1 MYKLL
6 ISIAVLCVSAFSPA
20 VYANND
26 WNIKQI
32 LVLHS
37 YEPSYQWT
45 TDFQKG
51 IESAFKLSQ
60 AEIKLSVEYLD
71 TKRIHSSEYYDSL
84 ANYFEAKYSGYEFD
98 GVIVTDDNAA
108 NFLKSLGSLI
118 DRSTPVVAAGINDI
132 STDMYA
138 VTDRATVLYENDH
151 IDINIALIS
160 QLRPNLKNLYFVN
173 DYSVTSEL
181 IRKEVYEVM
190 ADFPDINLVEINNQ
204 TLEQASQYLQTI
216 SADDAV
222 LLTHYNTELNQ
233 GVYHSYKQIA
243 ETLSTSSAAPVF
255 ALWQFNILGDVLG
268 GYVNH
273 SQSMGEEAVDALDKY
288 VPLGFSSPLVPG
300 DNIRFVF
307 NYLAMQK
314 FGIGESA
321 LPEEAVIINEPSSF
335 IRKNFQLLVGLVMVI
350 TGLSF
355 IIVMQFITLRQKK
368 ELAKKNK
375 RILALQKQTLNVQKD
390 MIHVLGEA
398 IETRSGET
406 GNHVKRVA
414 KLSALLAKHSG
425 LSHREVEMIEIIS
438 PMHDVG
444 KISVPESILD
454 KPGKLTP
461 QEWEVMKLH
470 TTAGYNLLKSGAG
483 DITNLAAI
491 IANEHHER
499 WDGAGYPTGKVGE
512 EIHLFARI
520 TAVAD
525 VFDALL
531 SARCY
536 KEPWSIEMV
545 VDLFERECGYQF
557 DPQLTKILLNHLPEF
572 IAIRDTYPDTADAR
586 HLADL
591 QPSSNSK
598 HAFGLK
604 QTSDSTKAIDSKQS
618 VNSQPVVSSQETTD
632 LQQTAAP
639 TSTPDPE
646 REASVV

>member
-6 ISIAVLCVSAFSPA
+6 ISIAVLCISAYSSLSFA
-20 VYANND
+20 ND
-26 WNIKQI
+26 WDIKRI

-45 TDFQKG
+45 ADFQKG
-51 IESAFKLSQ
+51 IDSAFSQSRTEVKLS
-60 AEIKLSVEYLD
+60 IEYLD
-71 TKRIHSSEYYDSL
+71 SKRINSSDYYGSL
-84 ANYFEAKYSGYEFD
+84 SNYLQIKYAGYEFD
-98 GVIVTDDNAA
+98 GVIATDDNAA
-108 NFLKSLGSLI
+108 NFLESLGALI
-118 DRSTPVVAAGINDI
+118 DRSTPVVAVGINDT

-138 VTDRATVLYENDH
+138 VSDRATVLYENDQ
-151 IDINIALIS
+151 IDVNIKLIS
-160 QLRPNLKNLYFVN
+160 KLRPNLKNLYFIN

-181 IRKEVYEVM
+181 IHQEMNKMIAE
-190 ADFPDINLVEINNQ
+190 FPNINLIEIRDLS
-204 TLEQASQYLQTI
+204 LEHTSQFLEGI

-222 LLTHYNTELNQ
+222 LLSHYNTELKQ
-233 GVYHSYKQIA
+233 GVYHTYQEIA
-243 ETLSTSSAAPVF
+243 DTLSKASAAPVF
-255 ALWQFNILGDVLG
+255 ALWQFYISGDVLG

-288 VPLGFSSPLVPG
+288 LPLGFAEPLTPG
-300 DNIRFVF
+300 DNKRFVF
-307 NYLAMQK
+307 NYPAMK
-314 FGIGESA
+314 RYGISANA
-321 LPEEAVIINEPSSF
+321 LPDEAVFINEPSSF
-335 IRKNFQLLVGLVMVI
+335 IRKNFQLLMGLSMVI
-350 TGLSF
+350 AGLSL
-355 IIVMQFITLRQKK
+355 IILMQFVTLRQKK
-368 ELAKKNK
+368 ELANKNK
-375 RILALQKQTLNVQKD
+375 RILKLQKQTLNIQKD

-414 KLSALLAKHSG
+414 KLSALLAKYRG

-454 KPGKLTP
+454 KPGKLTD

-499 WDGAGYPTGKVGE
+499 WDGTGYPNGKVGD

-536 KEPWSIEMV
+536 KEPWPLDMV

-557 DPQLTKILLNHLPEF
+557 DPQLTKLLLKHLPEF
-572 IAIRDTYPDTADAR
+572 VAIRDSYPDT
-586 HLADL
+586 
-591 QPSSNSK
+591 
-598 HAFGLK
+598 G
-604 QTSDSTKAIDSKQS
+604 TVEYAISRSLEAKVFEES
-618 VNSQPVVSSQETTD
+618 VVS
-632 LQQTAAP
+632 
-639 TSTPDPE
+639 
-646 REASVV
+646 

>member
-6 ISIAVLCVSAFSPA
+6 ISIAVLCVSAYSSLSFA
-20 VYANND
+20 ND
-26 WNIKQI
+26 WDIKRI

-45 TDFQKG
+45 ADFQKG
-51 IESAFKLSQ
+51 IDSAFSQSRTEVKLS
-60 AEIKLSVEYLD
+60 IEYLD
-71 TKRIHSSEYYDSL
+71 SKRINSSDYYGSL
-84 ANYFEAKYSGYEFD
+84 SNYLQIKYAGYEFD
-98 GVIVTDDNAA
+98 GVIATDDNAA
-108 NFLKSLGSLI
+108 NFLESLGALI
-118 DRSTPVVAAGINDI
+118 DRSTPVVAVGINDT

-138 VTDRATVLYENDH
+138 VSDRATVLYENDQ
-151 IDINIALIS
+151 IDVNIKLIS
-160 QLRPNLKNLYFVN
+160 KLRPNLKNLYFVN

-181 IRKEVYEVM
+181 IHKKMNKMM
-190 ADFPDINLVEINNQ
+190 AEFPNINLIEIRDLS
-204 TLEQASQYLQTI
+204 LEDTSQFLEGI

-222 LLTHYNTELNQ
+222 LLSHYNTELKQ
-233 GVYHSYKQIA
+233 GVYHTYQEIA
-243 ETLSTSSAAPVF
+243 DTLSKASAAPVF
-255 ALWQFNILGDVLG
+255 ALWQFYISGDVLG

-288 VPLGFSSPLVPG
+288 LPLGFAEPLTPG
-300 DNIRFVF
+300 DNKRFVF
-307 NYLAMQK
+307 NYPAMK
-314 FGIGESA
+314 RYGISANA
-321 LPEEAVIINEPSSF
+321 LPDEAVFINEPSSF
-335 IRKNFQLLVGLVMVI
+335 IRKNFQLLMGLSMVI
-350 TGLSF
+350 AGLSL
-355 IIVMQFITLRQKK
+355 IILMQFVTLRQKK
-368 ELAKKNK
+368 ELANKNK
-375 RILALQKQTLNVQKD
+375 RILKLQKQTLNIQKD

-414 KLSALLAKHSG
+414 KLSALLAKYRG
-425 LSHREVEMIEIIS
+425 LSHREIEMIEIIS

-454 KPGKLTP
+454 KPGKLTD

-499 WDGAGYPTGKVGE
+499 WDGTGYPNGKVGD

-536 KEPWSIEMV
+536 KEPWPLDMV

-557 DPQLTKILLNHLPEF
+557 DPQLTKLLLKHLPEF
-572 IAIRDTYPDTADAR
+572 VAIRDSYPDT
-586 HLADL
+586 
-591 QPSSNSK
+591 
-598 HAFGLK
+598 G
-604 QTSDSTKAIDSKQS
+604 TVEYAISRS
-618 VNSQPVVSSQETTD
+618 
-632 LQQTAAP
+632 L
-639 TSTPDPE
+639 
-646 REASVV
+646 EAKVFEESVVR

>member
-6 ISIAVLCVSAFSPA
+6 ISIAVLCVSAYSSLSFA
-20 VYANND
+20 ND
-26 WNIKQI
+26 WDIKRI

-45 TDFQKG
+45 ADFQKG
-51 IESAFKLSQ
+51 IDSAFSQSRTEVKLS
-60 AEIKLSVEYLD
+60 IEYLD
-71 TKRIHSSEYYDSL
+71 SKRINSSDYYGSL
-84 ANYFEAKYSGYEFD
+84 SNYLQIKYAGYEFD
-98 GVIVTDDNAA
+98 GVIATDDNAA
-108 NFLKSLGSLI
+108 NFLESLGALI
-118 DRSTPVVAAGINDI
+118 DRSTPVVAVGINDT

-138 VTDRATVLYENDH
+138 VSDRATVLYENDQ
-151 IDINIALIS
+151 IDVNIKLIS
-160 QLRPNLKNLYFVN
+160 KLRPNLKNLYFVN

-181 IRKEVYEVM
+181 IQKQMNKMM
-190 ADFPDINLVEINNQ
+190 AEFPNINLIEIRDLS
-204 TLEQASQYLQTI
+204 LEDTSQFLEGI

-222 LLTHYNTELNQ
+222 LLSHYNTELKQ
-233 GVYHSYKQIA
+233 GVYHTYQEIA
-243 ETLSTSSAAPVF
+243 DTLSKASAAPVF
-255 ALWQFNILGDVLG
+255 ALWQFYISGDVLG

-288 VPLGFSSPLVPG
+288 LPLGYAEPLTPG
-300 DNIRFVF
+300 DNKRFVF
-307 NYLAMQK
+307 NYPAMK
-314 FGIGESA
+314 RYGISANA
-321 LPEEAVIINEPSSF
+321 LPDEAVFINEPSSF
-335 IRKNFQLLVGLVMVI
+335 IRKNFQLLLGLSMVI
-350 TGLSF
+350 AGLSL
-355 IIVMQFITLRQKK
+355 IILMQFVTLRQKK
-368 ELAKKNK
+368 ELANKNK
-375 RILALQKQTLNVQKD
+375 RILKLQKQTLNIQKD

-414 KLSALLAKHSG
+414 KLSALLAKYRG
-425 LSHREVEMIEIIS
+425 LSHREIEMIEIIS

-454 KPGKLTP
+454 KPGKLTD

-499 WDGAGYPTGKVGE
+499 WDGTGYPNGKVGD

-536 KEPWSIEMV
+536 KEPWPLDMV

-557 DPQLTKILLNHLPEF
+557 DPQLTKLLLKHLPEF
-572 IAIRDTYPDTADAR
+572 VAIRDSYPDT
-586 HLADL
+586 
-591 QPSSNSK
+591 
-598 HAFGLK
+598 G
-604 QTSDSTKAIDSKQS
+604 TVEYAISRS
-618 VNSQPVVSSQETTD
+618 
-632 LQQTAAP
+632 L
-639 TSTPDPE
+639 
-646 REASVV
+646 EAKVFEESVVR

>member
-6 ISIAVLCVSAFSPA
+6 ISIAVLCISAYSSLSFA
-20 VYANND
+20 ND
-26 WNIKQI
+26 WDIKRI

-45 TDFQKG
+45 ADFQKG
-51 IESAFKLSQ
+51 IDSAFSQSRTEVKLS
-60 AEIKLSVEYLD
+60 IEYLD
-71 TKRIHSSEYYDSL
+71 SKRINSSDYYGSL
-84 ANYFEAKYSGYEFD
+84 SNYLQIKYAGYEFD
-98 GVIVTDDNAA
+98 GVIATDDNAA
-108 NFLKSLGSLI
+108 NFLESLGALI
-118 DRSTPVVAAGINDI
+118 DRSTPVVAVGINDT

-138 VTDRATVLYENDH
+138 VSDRATVLYENDQ
-151 IDINIALIS
+151 IDVNIKLIS
-160 QLRPNLKNLYFVN
+160 KLRPNLKNLYFVN

-181 IRKEVYEVM
+181 IHNEMNRMM
-190 ADFPDINLVEINNQ
+190 AEFPNINLIEIRDLS
-204 TLEQASQYLQTI
+204 LEHTSQFLEGI

-222 LLTHYNTELNQ
+222 LLSHYNTELKQ
-233 GVYHSYKQIA
+233 GVYHTYQEIA
-243 ETLSTSSAAPVF
+243 DTLSKASAAPVF
-255 ALWQFNILGDVLG
+255 ALWQFYISGDVLG

-288 VPLGFSSPLVPG
+288 LPLGFAEPLTPG
-300 DNIRFVF
+300 DNKRFVF
-307 NYLAMQK
+307 NYPAMK
-314 FGIGESA
+314 RYGISANA
-321 LPEEAVIINEPSSF
+321 LPDEAVFINEPSSF
-335 IRKNFQLLVGLVMVI
+335 IRKNFQLLMGLSMVI
-350 TGLSF
+350 AGLSL
-355 IIVMQFITLRQKK
+355 IILMQFVTLRQKK
-368 ELAKKNK
+368 ELANKNK
-375 RILALQKQTLNVQKD
+375 RILKLQKQTLNIQKD

-414 KLSALLAKHSG
+414 KLSSLLAKYRG

-454 KPGKLTP
+454 KPGKLTD

-499 WDGAGYPTGKVGE
+499 WDGTGYPNGKVGD

-536 KEPWSIEMV
+536 KEQWPLDMV
-545 VDLFERECGYQF
+545 VDFFERECGYQF
-557 DPQLTKILLNHLPEF
+557 DPQLTKLLLKHLPEF
-572 IAIRDTYPDTADAR
+572 VAIRDSYPDT
-586 HLADL
+586 
-591 QPSSNSK
+591 
-598 HAFGLK
+598 G
-604 QTSDSTKAIDSKQS
+604 TVEYAISRSLEAKVFEES
-618 VNSQPVVSSQETTD
+618 VVS
-632 LQQTAAP
+632 
-639 TSTPDPE
+639 
-646 REASVV
+646 

>member
-6 ISIAVLCVSAFSPA
+6 ISIAVLCISAYSSLSFA
-20 VYANND
+20 ND
-26 WNIKQI
+26 WDIKRI

-45 TDFQKG
+45 ADFQKG
-51 IESAFKLSQ
+51 IDSAFSQSRTEVKLS
-60 AEIKLSVEYLD
+60 IEYLD
-71 TKRIHSSEYYDSL
+71 SKRIHSSDYYGSL
-84 ANYFEAKYSGYEFD
+84 SNYLQIKYAGYEFD
-98 GVIVTDDNAA
+98 GVIATDDNAA
-108 NFLKSLGSLI
+108 NFLESLGALI
-118 DRSTPVVAAGINDI
+118 DRSTPVVAVGINDT

-138 VTDRATVLYENDH
+138 VSDRATVLYENDQ
-151 IDINIALIS
+151 IDVNIKLIS
-160 QLRPNLKNLYFVN
+160 KLRPNLKNLYFVN

-181 IRKEVYEVM
+181 IHNEMNRMM
-190 ADFPDINLVEINNQ
+190 AEFPNINLIEIRDLS
-204 TLEQASQYLQTI
+204 LEHTSQFLEGI

-222 LLTHYNTELNQ
+222 LLSHYNTELKQ
-233 GVYHSYKQIA
+233 GVYHTYQEIA
-243 ETLSTSSAAPVF
+243 DTLSKASAAPVF
-255 ALWQFNILGDVLG
+255 ALWQFYISGDVLG

-288 VPLGFSSPLVPG
+288 LPLGFAEPLTPG
-300 DNIRFVF
+300 DNKRFVF
-307 NYLAMQK
+307 NYPAMK
-314 FGIGESA
+314 RYGISANA
-321 LPEEAVIINEPSSF
+321 LPDEAVFINEPSSF
-335 IRKNFQLLVGLVMVI
+335 IRKNFQLLMGLSMVI
-350 TGLSF
+350 AGLSL
-355 IIVMQFITLRQKK
+355 IILMQFVTLRQKK
-368 ELAKKNK
+368 ELANKNK
-375 RILALQKQTLNVQKD
+375 RILKLQKQTLNIQKD

-414 KLSALLAKHSG
+414 KLSSLLAKYRG

-454 KPGKLTP
+454 KPGKLTD

-499 WDGAGYPTGKVGE
+499 WDGTGYPNGKVGD

-536 KEPWSIEMV
+536 KEQWPLDMV
-545 VDLFERECGYQF
+545 VDFFERECGYQF
-557 DPQLTKILLNHLPEF
+557 DPQLTKLLLKHLPEF
-572 IAIRDTYPDTADAR
+572 VAIRDSYPDT
-586 HLADL
+586 
-591 QPSSNSK
+591 
-598 HAFGLK
+598 G
-604 QTSDSTKAIDSKQS
+604 TVEYAISRSLEAKVFEES
-618 VNSQPVVSSQETTD
+618 VVS
-632 LQQTAAP
+632 
-639 TSTPDPE
+639 
-646 REASVV
+646 

>member
-6 ISIAVLCVSAFSPA
+6 ISIAVLCISAYSSLSFA
-20 VYANND
+20 ND
-26 WNIKQI
+26 WDIKRI

-45 TDFQKG
+45 ADFQKG
-51 IESAFKLSQ
+51 IDSAFSQSRTEVKLS
-60 AEIKLSVEYLD
+60 IEYLD
-71 TKRIHSSEYYDSL
+71 SKRIHSSDYYGSL
-84 ANYFEAKYSGYEFD
+84 SNYLQIKYAGYEFD
-98 GVIVTDDNAA
+98 GVIATDDNAA
-108 NFLKSLGSLI
+108 NFLESLGALI
-118 DRSTPVVAAGINDI
+118 DRSTPVVAVGINDT

-138 VTDRATVLYENDH
+138 VSDRATVLYENDQ
-151 IDINIALIS
+151 IDVNIKLIS
-160 QLRPNLKNLYFVN
+160 KLRPNLKNLYFVN

-181 IRKEVYEVM
+181 IHNEMNRMM
-190 ADFPDINLVEINNQ
+190 AEFPNINLIEIRDLS
-204 TLEQASQYLQTI
+204 LEHTSQFLEGI

-222 LLTHYNTELNQ
+222 LLSHYNTELKQ
-233 GVYHSYKQIA
+233 GVYHTYQEIA
-243 ETLSTSSAAPVF
+243 DTLSKASAAPVF
-255 ALWQFNILGDVLG
+255 ALWQFYIAGDVLG

-288 VPLGFSSPLVPG
+288 LPLGFAEPLTPG
-300 DNIRFVF
+300 DNKRFVF
-307 NYLAMQK
+307 NYPAMK
-314 FGIGESA
+314 RYGISANA
-321 LPEEAVIINEPSSF
+321 LPDEAVFINEPSSF
-335 IRKNFQLLVGLVMVI
+335 IRKNFQLLMGLSMVI
-350 TGLSF
+350 AGLSL
-355 IIVMQFITLRQKK
+355 IILMQFVTLRQKK
-368 ELAKKNK
+368 ELANKNK
-375 RILALQKQTLNVQKD
+375 RILKLQKQTLNIQKD

-414 KLSALLAKHSG
+414 KLSALLAKYRG

-454 KPGKLTP
+454 KPGKLTD
-461 QEWEVMKLH
+461 QEWDVMKLH

-499 WDGAGYPTGKVGE
+499 WDGAGYPNGKVGE
-512 EIHLFARI
+512 QIHLFARI

-536 KEPWSIEMV
+536 KDPWPLEMV

-557 DPQLTKILLNHLPEF
+557 DPQLTKLLLKHLPEF
-572 IAIRDTYPDTADAR
+572 VAIRDSYPDTGAVEYASV
-586 HLADL
+586 
-591 QPSSNSK
+591 PSIEVKVLEES
-598 HAFGLK
+598 
-604 QTSDSTKAIDSKQS
+604 
-618 VNSQPVVSSQETTD
+618 VVS
-632 LQQTAAP
+632 
-639 TSTPDPE
+639 
-646 REASVV
+646 

>member
-6 ISIAVLCVSAFSPA
+6 ISIAVLCISAYSSLSFA
-20 VYANND
+20 ND
-26 WNIKQI
+26 WDIKRI

-45 TDFQKG
+45 ADFQKG
-51 IESAFKLSQ
+51 IDSAFSQSQTEVKLS
-60 AEIKLSVEYLD
+60 IEYLD
-71 TKRIHSSEYYDSL
+71 SKRIHSPDYYGSL
-84 ANYFEAKYSGYEFD
+84 SNYLKVKYAGYEFD
-98 GVIVTDDNAA
+98 GVIATDDNAA
-108 NFLKSLGSLI
+108 NFLESLSTLI
-118 DRSTPVVAAGINDI
+118 DRSTPVVAVGINDT

-138 VTDRATVLYENDH
+138 VSDRATVLYENDQ
-151 IDINIALIS
+151 IDVNIKLIS
-160 QLRPNLKNLYFVN
+160 KLRPNLKNLYFVN

-181 IRKEVYEVM
+181 IHNEMNRMM
-190 ADFPDINLVEINNQ
+190 AEFPNINLIEIRDLS
-204 TLEQASQYLQTI
+204 LEHTSQFLEGI

-222 LLTHYNTELNQ
+222 LLSHYNTELKQ
-233 GVYHSYKQIA
+233 GVYHTYQEIA
-243 ETLSTSSAAPVF
+243 DTLSKASAAPVF
-255 ALWQFNILGDVLG
+255 ALWQFYIAGDVLG

-288 VPLGFSSPLVPG
+288 LPLGFAEPLTPG
-300 DNIRFVF
+300 DNKRFVF
-307 NYLAMQK
+307 NYPAMK
-314 FGIGESA
+314 RYGISANA
-321 LPEEAVIINEPSSF
+321 LPDEAVFINEPSSF
-335 IRKNFQLLVGLVMVI
+335 IRKNFQLLMGLSMVI
-350 TGLSF
+350 AGLSL
-355 IIVMQFITLRQKK
+355 IILMQFVTLRQKK
-368 ELAKKNK
+368 ELANKNK
-375 RILALQKQTLNVQKD
+375 RILKLQKQTLNIQKD

-414 KLSALLAKHSG
+414 KLSALLAKYRG
-425 LSHREVEMIEIIS
+425 LSHREIEMIEIIS

-454 KPGKLTP
+454 KPGKLTD
-461 QEWEVMKLH
+461 QEWEVMKFH

-499 WDGAGYPTGKVGE
+499 WDGTGYPNGKVGD

-536 KEPWSIEMV
+536 KKPWPLDMV

-557 DPQLTKILLNHLPEF
+557 DPQLTKLLLKHLPEF
-572 IAIRDTYPDTADAR
+572 VAIRDSYPDT
-586 HLADL
+586 
-591 QPSSNSK
+591 
-598 HAFGLK
+598 G
-604 QTSDSTKAIDSKQS
+604 TVEYAISRSLEAKVFEES
-618 VNSQPVVSSQETTD
+618 VVS
-632 LQQTAAP
+632 
-639 TSTPDPE
+639 
-646 REASVV
+646 

>member
-6 ISIAVLCVSAFSPA
+6 ISIAVLCVSAFSTVSFA
-20 VYANND
+20 TD
-26 WNIKQI
+26 WDIKRI

-45 TDFQKG
+45 ADFQKG
-51 IESAFKLSQ
+51 IDSAFSQSQTEVKLS
-60 AEIKLSVEYLD
+60 IEYLD
-71 TKRIHSSEYYDSL
+71 TKRVHSSEYYDYL
-84 ANYFEAKYSGYEFD
+84 ADYLQAKYAGYKFD
-98 GVIVTDDNAA
+98 GVIATDDNAA
-108 NFLKSLGSLI
+108 NFLESLSALI
-118 DRSTPVVAAGINDI
+118 DRATPIVAAGINDI

-138 VTDRATVLYENDH
+138 VSDRATVLYENDQ
-151 IDINIALIS
+151 IDVNIKLIS
-160 QLRPNLKNLYFVN
+160 KLRPNLKNLYFIN

-181 IRKEVYEVM
+181 IRKDISRIM
-190 ADFPDINLVEINNQ
+190 ADFPSINLAEIRDLSLKQ
-204 TLEQASQYLQTI
+204 TSEFLKGV

-222 LLTHYNTELNQ
+222 LLSHYNTELDQ
-233 GVYHSYKQIA
+233 GVYHTYQEVA
-243 ETLSTSSAAPVF
+243 ETLSASSAAPVF
-255 ALWQFNILGDVLG
+255 ALWQFNIVGDVLG

-273 SQSMGEEAVDALDKY
+273 SGSMGEEAVSALDKY
-288 VPLGFSSPLVPG
+288 VPLNFSTPLVPG
-300 DNIRFVF
+300 DNKRFVF
-307 NYLAMQK
+307 NYLAMK
-314 FGIGESA
+314 RHGISTNA
-321 LPEEAVIINEPSSF
+321 LPDEAVFINEPSSF
-335 IRKNFQLLVGLVMVI
+335 IRKNFQLLLGLLLVI
-350 TGLSF
+350 AGLSL
-355 IIVMQFITLRQKK
+355 IILMQFVTLRQKK

-375 RILALQKQTLNVQKD
+375 RILKLQKQTLNIQKD

-414 KLSALLAKHSG
+414 KLSALLAKQRG

-454 KPGKLTP
+454 KPGKLTD

-470 TTAGYNLLKSGAG
+470 TTAGYNLLKSGSG

-499 WDGAGYPTGKVGE
+499 WDGTGYPNGKVGD

-536 KEPWSIEMV
+536 KEPWPLDMV

-557 DPQLTKILLNHLPEF
+557 DPQLTKLLLKHLPEF
-572 IAIRDTYPDTADAR
+572 VAIRDSYPDT
-586 HLADL
+586 
-591 QPSSNSK
+591 
-598 HAFGLK
+598 G
-604 QTSDSTKAIDSKQS
+604 TVEYAISRSLEAKVFEES
-618 VNSQPVVSSQETTD
+618 VVS
-632 LQQTAAP
+632 
-639 TSTPDPE
+639 
-646 REASVV
+646 

>member
-6 ISIAVLCVSAFSPA
+6 ISIAVLCVSAYSSLSFA
-20 VYANND
+20 ND
-26 WNIKQI
+26 WDIKRI

-45 TDFQKG
+45 ADFQKG
-51 IESAFKLSQ
+51 IDSAFDQSQTEVKLS
-60 AEIKLSVEYLD
+60 IEYLD
-71 TKRIHSSEYYDSL
+71 SKRVHSTEYHDSL
-84 ANYFEAKYSGYEFD
+84 ANYLRAKYAGYKFD
-98 GVIVTDDNAA
+98 GVIATDDNAA
-108 NFLKSLGSLI
+108 NFLESLPNLVA
-118 DRSTPVVAAGINDI
+118 RSTPVVAAGINDF

-138 VTDRATVLYENDH
+138 VSDRATVLYENDQ
-151 IDINIALIS
+151 IDVNIKLIS
-160 QLRPNLKNLYFVN
+160 KLRPNLKNLYFIN

-181 IRKEVYEVM
+181 IHKEM
-190 ADFPDINLVEINNQ
+190 NRMIAQFPNINLVEIRDLS
-204 TLEQASQYLQTI
+204 LEHTSQFLEGI

-222 LLTHYNTELNQ
+222 LLSHYNTELKQ
-233 GVYHSYKQIA
+233 GVYHTYQEIA
-243 ETLSTSSAAPVF
+243 DILSKASAAPVF
-255 ALWQFNILGDVLG
+255 ALWQFYISGDVLG

-273 SQSMGEEAVDALDKY
+273 SKSMGEEAVDALDKY
-288 VPLGFSSPLVPG
+288 LPLGFSEPLTPG
-300 DNIRFVF
+300 DNKRFVF
-307 NYLAMQK
+307 NYPAMK
-314 FGIGESA
+314 RYGISANA
-321 LPEEAVIINEPSSF
+321 LPDEAVFINEPSSF
-335 IRKNFQLLVGLVMVI
+335 IRKNFQLLLGLSMVIVGLS
-350 TGLSF
+350 L
-355 IIVMQFITLRQKK
+355 IILMQFVTLRQKK
-368 ELAKKNK
+368 ELANKNK
-375 RILALQKQTLNVQKD
+375 RILKLQKQTLNIQKD

-414 KLSALLAKHSG
+414 KLSALLAKYRG

-454 KPGKLTP
+454 KPGKLTD
-461 QEWEVMKLH
+461 QEWEVMKRH

-499 WDGAGYPTGKVGE
+499 WDGAGYPNGKMGD

-536 KEPWSIEMV
+536 KEPWPLEMV

-557 DPQLTKILLNHLPEF
+557 DPQLTKLLLNHLPEF
-572 IAIRDTYPDTADAR
+572 VAIRDSYPDTGIAE
-586 HLADL
+586 HMFE
-591 QPSSNSK
+591 PSIE
-598 HAFGLK
+598 
-604 QTSDSTKAIDSKQS
+604 TK
-618 VNSQPVVSSQETTD
+618 VLEG
-632 LQQTAAP
+632 AA
-639 TSTPDPE
+639 
-646 REASVV
+646 AS

>member
-6 ISIAVLCVSAFSPA
+6 ISIAVLCVSAFSTA
-20 VYANND
+20 TYANNWD
-26 WNIKQI
+26 IKHI
-32 LVLHS
+32 LVIHS
-37 YEPSYQWT
+37 YGPSYQWT
-45 TDFQKG
+45 ADFQKG
-51 IESAFKLSQ
+51 IDNAFNQSQVEVKLS
-60 AEIKLSVEYLD
+60 IEYLD
-71 TKRIHSSEYYDSL
+71 TKRINSPEYYDSL
-84 ANYFEAKYSGYEFD
+84 VDYFKAKYSGYHLD

-108 NFLKSLGSLI
+108 NFLESISSLI
-118 DRSTPVVAAGINDI
+118 DRNTPVVAVGINDT

-138 VTDRATVLYENDH
+138 ITDRATVLHENDH
-151 IDINIALIS
+151 IDINIELIS

-181 IRKEVYEVM
+181 IRKEVQKVM
-190 ADFPDINLVEINNQ
+190 VGFPDINLVEIRNQ
-204 TLEQASQYLQTI
+204 TLEETRQYLKTI
-216 SADDAV
+216 SVDDAV
-222 LLTHYNTELNQ
+222 LLSHYNTELAQ
-233 GVYHSYKQIA
+233 GVYHSYQEIA
-243 ETLSTSSAAPVF
+243 ETLSVSSAAPVF

-288 VPLGFSSPLVPG
+288 VSLGFSSPLVPG

-307 NYLAMQK
+307 NYPAMKK

-321 LPEEAVIINEPSSF
+321 LPEESVVINEPSSF
-335 IRKNFQLLVGLVMVI
+335 IRKNFQLLMGLTMVI
-350 TGLSF
+350 AGLSL
-355 IIVMQFITLRQKK
+355 IILMQFITLRQKK

-414 KLSALLAKHSG
+414 KLSALLAKHRG
-425 LSHREVEMIEIIS
+425 LSHREVEMLEIIS

-454 KPGKLTP
+454 KPGKLTDE
-461 QEWEVMKLH
+461 EWGVMKLH
-470 TTAGYNLLKSGAG
+470 TTAGYNLLISGAG

-499 WDGAGYPTGKVGE
+499 WDGEGYPNGKAAD

-536 KEPWSIEMV
+536 KEPWPLEMV
-545 VDLFERECGYQF
+545 VDLFERECGRQF
-557 DPQLTKILLNHLPEF
+557 DPELAKLLLEHLPEF
-572 IAIRDTYPDTADAR
+572 VAIRDTYPD
-586 HLADL
+586 
-591 QPSSNSK
+591 SSNSES
-598 HAFGLK
+598 AAL
-604 QTSDSTKAIDSKQS
+604 AA
-618 VNSQPVVSSQETTD
+618 TT
-632 LQQTAAP
+632 QQANCA
-639 TSTPDPE
+639 
-646 REASVV
+646 

>member
-6 ISIAVLCVSAFSPA
+6 ISIAVLCVSAFSPVTHA
-20 VYANND
+20 KD
-26 WNIKQI
+26 WDIKQI

-45 TDFQKG
+45 ADFQKG
-51 IESAFKLSQ
+51 IENAFKHSK

-71 TKRIHSSEYYDSL
+71 TKRIHSPEYYDAL
-84 ANYFEAKYSGYEFD
+84 AAYFETKYSEYKFD

-108 NFLKSLGSLI
+108 NFLKSLSSVI

-138 VTDRATVLYENDH
+138 VTDKATVLYENDH
-151 IDINIALIS
+151 IDINIALIA
-160 QLRPNLKNLYFVN
+160 QLRPNLKNLYLVN

-181 IRKEVYEVM
+181 IRKEVHKVM
-190 ADFPDINLVEINNQ
+190 AGFPHINLIEIGSQ
-204 TLEQASQYLQTI
+204 TLEQASQYLKTI
-216 SADDAV
+216 SVDDAV
-222 LLTHYNTELNQ
+222 LLSHYNTELHKAI
-233 GVYHSYKQIA
+233 YHSYKEVA
-243 ETLSTSSAAPVF
+243 EILSASSAAPVF
-255 ALWQFNILGDVLG
+255 ALWQFNILGDVFG

-273 SQSMGEEAVDALDKY
+273 SQSMGEEAVNALDKY
-288 VPLGFSSPLVPG
+288 VPLGFSAPLIPG

-307 NYLAMQK
+307 NYPAMNK
-314 FGIGESA
+314 FGINKSA
-321 LPEEAVIINEPSSF
+321 LPEQSVVINEPASF
-335 IRKNFQLLVGLVMVI
+335 IRKNFQILLGLIMVI
-350 TGLSF
+350 AGLSL

-414 KLSALLAKHSG
+414 KLSALLAKHHG

-499 WDGAGYPTGKVGE
+499 WDGAGYPSGKVGE

-531 SARCY
+531 STRCY
-536 KEPWSIEMV
+536 KEPWPLEMV

-557 DPQLTKILLNHLPEF
+557 DPKLTKILLNHLAEF
-572 IAIRDTYPDTADAR
+572 VAIRDTYPDTEDSR
-586 HLADL
+586 HVINLQGPVDLHDPVDL
-591 QPSSNSK
+591 QATVAPK
-598 HAFGLK
+598 DA
-604 QTSDSTKAIDSKQS
+604 
-618 VNSQPVVSSQETTD
+618 TD
-632 LQQTAAP
+632 LQQTVSAKSEL
-639 TSTPDPE
+639 ST
-646 REASVV
+646 V

>member
-6 ISIAVLCVSAFSPA
+6 ISIAVLCVSAYSSLSFA
-20 VYANND
+20 ND
-26 WNIKQI
+26 WDIKRI

-45 TDFQKG
+45 ADFQKG
-51 IESAFKLSQ
+51 IDSAFSQSRTEVKLS
-60 AEIKLSVEYLD
+60 IEYLD
-71 TKRIHSSEYYDSL
+71 SKRINSSDYYGSL
-84 ANYFEAKYSGYEFD
+84 SNYLQIKYAGYEFD
-98 GVIVTDDNAA
+98 GVIATDDNAA
-108 NFLKSLGSLI
+108 NFLESLGALI
-118 DRSTPVVAAGINDI
+118 DRSTPVVAVGINDT

-138 VTDRATVLYENDH
+138 VSDRATVLYENDQ
-151 IDINIALIS
+151 IDVNIKLIS
-160 QLRPNLKNLYFVN
+160 KLRPNLKNLYFVN

-181 IRKEVYEVM
+181 IHNEMNKMM
-190 ADFPDINLVEINNQ
+190 AEFPNINLIEIRDLS
-204 TLEQASQYLQTI
+204 LEDTSQFLEGI

-222 LLTHYNTELNQ
+222 LLSHYNTELKQ
-233 GVYHSYKQIA
+233 GVYHTYQEIA
-243 ETLSTSSAAPVF
+243 DTLSKASAAPVF
-255 ALWQFNILGDVLG
+255 ALWQFYISGDVLG

-288 VPLGFSSPLVPG
+288 LPLGFAEPLTPG
-300 DNIRFVF
+300 DNKRFVF
-307 NYLAMQK
+307 NYPAMK
-314 FGIGESA
+314 RYGISANA
-321 LPEEAVIINEPSSF
+321 LPDEAVFINEPSSF
-335 IRKNFQLLVGLVMVI
+335 IRKNFQLLMGLSMVI
-350 TGLSF
+350 AGLSL
-355 IIVMQFITLRQKK
+355 IILMQFVTLRQKK
-368 ELAKKNK
+368 ELANKNK
-375 RILALQKQTLNVQKD
+375 RILKLQKQTLNIQKD

-414 KLSALLAKHSG
+414 KLSALLAKYRG
-425 LSHREVEMIEIIS
+425 LSHREIEMIEIIS

-454 KPGKLTP
+454 KPGKLTD

-499 WDGAGYPTGKVGE
+499 WDGTGYPNGKVGD

-536 KEPWSIEMV
+536 KEPWPLDMV

-557 DPQLTKILLNHLPEF
+557 DPQLTKLLLKHLPEF
-572 IAIRDTYPDTADAR
+572 VAIRDSYPDT
-586 HLADL
+586 
-591 QPSSNSK
+591 
-598 HAFGLK
+598 G
-604 QTSDSTKAIDSKQS
+604 TVEYAISRSLEAKVFEES
-618 VNSQPVVSSQETTD
+618 VVS
-632 LQQTAAP
+632 
-639 TSTPDPE
+639 
-646 REASVV
+646 

>member
-6 ISIAVLCVSAFSPA
+6 ISIAVLCVSAFSTVSFA
-20 VYANND
+20 ND
-26 WNIKQI
+26 WDIKRI

-45 TDFQKG
+45 ADFQKG
-51 IESAFKLSQ
+51 IDSAFSQSQTEVKLS
-60 AEIKLSVEYLD
+60 IEYLD
-71 TKRIHSSEYYDSL
+71 TKRVHSSEYYDSL
-84 ANYFEAKYSGYEFD
+84 ADYLQAKYAGYKFD
-98 GVIVTDDNAA
+98 GVIATDDNAA
-108 NFLKSLGSLI
+108 NFLESLSALI
-118 DRSTPVVAAGINDI
+118 DRATPIVAAGINDI

-138 VTDRATVLYENDH
+138 VSDRATVLYENDQ
-151 IDINIALIS
+151 IDVNIKLIS
-160 QLRPNLKNLYFVN
+160 KLRPNLKNLYFIN

-181 IRKEVYEVM
+181 IRKDISRIM
-190 ADFPDINLVEINNQ
+190 ADFPSINLVEIRDLSLKQ
-204 TLEQASQYLQTI
+204 TSEFLKRV

-222 LLTHYNTELNQ
+222 LLSHYNTELDQ
-233 GVYHSYKQIA
+233 GVYHTYQEVA
-243 ETLSTSSAAPVF
+243 ETLSASSAAPVF
-255 ALWQFNILGDVLG
+255 ALWQFNIVGDVLG

-273 SQSMGEEAVDALDKY
+273 SRSMGEEAVSALDKY
-288 VPLGFSSPLVPG
+288 VPLNFSTPLVPG
-300 DNIRFVF
+300 DNKRFVF
-307 NYLAMQK
+307 NYPALKK
-314 FGIGESA
+314 FGIGDNV
-321 LPEEAVIINEPSSF
+321 LPTGSVIVNEPSSF
-335 IRKNFQLLVGLVMVI
+335 LEKNFQLLLGLIMVI
-350 TGLSF
+350 TGLSV

-414 KLSALLAKHSG
+414 KLSALLAKYRG

-454 KPGKLTP
+454 KPGKLTD
-461 QEWEVMKLH
+461 QEWDVMKLH

-499 WDGAGYPTGKVGE
+499 WDGAGYPNGKLGE
-512 EIHLFARI
+512 QIHLFARI

-536 KEPWSIEMV
+536 KDPWPLEMV
-545 VDLFERECGYQF
+545 IDLFERECGYQF
-557 DPQLTKILLNHLPEF
+557 DPQLTKLLLKHLPEF
-572 IAIRDTYPDTADAR
+572 VAIRDSYPDTGTVEYASV
-586 HLADL
+586 
-591 QPSSNSK
+591 PSIEVK
-598 HAFGLK
+598 VLK
-604 QTSDSTKAIDSKQS
+604 ES
-618 VNSQPVVSSQETTD
+618 VVS
-632 LQQTAAP
+632 
-639 TSTPDPE
+639 
-646 REASVV
+646 

>member
-6 ISIAVLCVSAFSPA
+6 ISIAVLCVSAYSSLSFA
-20 VYANND
+20 ND
-26 WNIKQI
+26 WDIKRI

-45 TDFQKG
+45 ADFQKG
-51 IESAFKLSQ
+51 IDSAFSQSQTEVKLS
-60 AEIKLSVEYLD
+60 IEYLD
-71 TKRIHSSEYYDSL
+71 SKRVHSPEYYDSL
-84 ANYFEAKYSGYEFD
+84 AHYLRAKYAGYKFD
-98 GVIVTDDNAA
+98 GVIATDDNAA
-108 NFLKSLGSLI
+108 NFLESLPNLI
-118 DRSTPVVAAGINDI
+118 DRSTPVVAAGINDF

-138 VTDRATVLYENDH
+138 VSDRATVLYENDQ
-151 IDINIALIS
+151 IDVNIKLIS
-160 QLRPNLKNLYFVN
+160 KLRPNLKNLYFVN

-181 IRKEVYEVM
+181 IHKEMNRMM
-190 ADFPDINLVEINNQ
+190 AEFPNINLVEIRDLS
-204 TLEQASQYLQTI
+204 LEHTSQFLEGI

-222 LLTHYNTELNQ
+222 LLSHYNTELKQ
-233 GVYHSYKQIA
+233 GVYHTYQEIA
-243 ETLSTSSAAPVF
+243 DTLSKASAAPVF
-255 ALWQFNILGDVLG
+255 ALWQFYISGDVLG

-288 VPLGFSSPLVPG
+288 LPLGFTTPLTPG
-300 DNIRFVF
+300 DNKRFVF
-307 NYLAMQK
+307 NYPAMK
-314 FGIGESA
+314 RYGISAKA
-321 LPEEAVIINEPSSF
+321 LPDEAVFINEPSSF
-335 IRKNFQLLVGLVMVI
+335 IRKNFQLLLGLSMVI
-350 TGLSF
+350 AGLSL
-355 IIVMQFITLRQKK
+355 IILMQFVTLRQKK
-368 ELAKKNK
+368 ELANKNK
-375 RILALQKQTLNVQKD
+375 RILKLQKQTLNIQKD

-414 KLSALLAKHSG
+414 KLSALLAKYRG

-454 KPGKLTP
+454 KPGKLTD

-499 WDGAGYPTGKVGE
+499 WDGAGYPNGKVGD

-536 KEPWSIEMV
+536 KEPWPLEMV

-557 DPQLTKILLNHLPEF
+557 DPQLTKLLLKHLPEF
-572 IAIRDTYPDTADAR
+572 VAIRDSYPDTGTIEYASAPTIEAKV
-586 HLADL
+586 LEE
-591 QPSSNSK
+591 S
-598 HAFGLK
+598 
-604 QTSDSTKAIDSKQS
+604 
-618 VNSQPVVSSQETTD
+618 VVS
-632 LQQTAAP
+632 
-639 TSTPDPE
+639 
-646 REASVV
+646 

>member
-6 ISIAVLCVSAFSPA
+6 ISIAVLCVSAYSSLSVA
-20 VYANND
+20 ND
-26 WNIKQI
+26 WDIKRI

-45 TDFQKG
+45 ADFQKG
-51 IESAFKLSQ
+51 IDSAFNQSQTEVKLS
-60 AEIKLSVEYLD
+60 IEYLD
-71 TKRIHSSEYYDSL
+71 SKRVHTPEYYDSL
-84 ANYFEAKYSGYEFD
+84 ANYLRAKYAGYKFD

-108 NFLKSLGSLI
+108 NFLESLPNLI
-118 DRSTPVVAAGINDI
+118 DRSTPVVAVGINDF

-138 VTDRATVLYENDH
+138 VSDRATVLYENDQ
-151 IDINIALIS
+151 INVNIKLIS
-160 QLRPNLKNLYFVN
+160 KLRPNLKNLYFVN

-181 IRKEVYEVM
+181 IHKEMTRMM
-190 ADFPDINLVEINNQ
+190 AEFPNINLVEIRALS
-204 TLEQASQYLQTI
+204 LEHTGQFLEGI

-222 LLTHYNTELNQ
+222 LLSHYNTELKQ
-233 GVYHSYKQIA
+233 GVYHTYQGIA
-243 ETLSTSSAAPVF
+243 DTLSKASAAPVF
-255 ALWQFNILGDVLG
+255 ALWQFYISGDVLG

-273 SQSMGEEAVDALDKY
+273 SQSMAEEAVVALDKY
-288 VPLGFSSPLVPG
+288 LPLGFTAPLIPG
-300 DNIRFVF
+300 DNKRFVF
-307 NYLAMQK
+307 NYPAMK
-314 FGIGESA
+314 RYGISANA
-321 LPEEAVIINEPSSF
+321 LPDEAVFINEPSSF
-335 IRKNFQLLVGLVMVI
+335 IRKNFQLLLGLSMVFVGLS
-350 TGLSF
+350 L
-355 IIVMQFITLRQKK
+355 IILMQFVTLRQKK
-368 ELAKKNK
+368 ELANKNK
-375 RILALQKQTLNVQKD
+375 RILKLQKQTLNIQKD

-414 KLSALLAKHSG
+414 KLSALLAKYRG

-454 KPGKLTP
+454 KPGKLTD
-461 QEWEVMKLH
+461 QEWEVVKLH

-499 WDGAGYPTGKVGE
+499 WDGAGYPNGKVGD

-536 KEPWSIEMV
+536 KEPWPLEMV

-557 DPQLTKILLNHLPEF
+557 DPQLTKLLLKHLPEF
-572 IAIRDTYPDTADAR
+572 VAIRDSYPDTGTIEYASS
-586 HLADL
+586 
-591 QPSSNSK
+591 PSIEAKVLEES
-598 HAFGLK
+598 
-604 QTSDSTKAIDSKQS
+604 
-618 VNSQPVVSSQETTD
+618 VVS
-632 LQQTAAP
+632 
-639 TSTPDPE
+639 
-646 REASVV
+646 

>member
-20 VYANND
+20 IYAND
-26 WNIKQI
+26 WDIKQI

-45 TDFQKG
+45 ADFQKG
-51 IESAFKLSQ
+51 IDSAFEHSQSEVKLS
-60 AEIKLSVEYLD
+60 IEYLD
-71 TKRIHSSEYYDSL
+71 TKRIHSPEYYESL
-84 ANYFEAKYSGYEFD
+84 ANYLQAKYAGYEFD
-98 GVIVTDDNAA
+98 GVIATDDNAA
-108 NFLKSLGSLI
+108 NFLESLSTLI
-118 DRSTPVVAAGINDI
+118 DRSIPVVAAGINDI

-151 IDINIALIS
+151 IDINIELIS
-160 QLRPNLKNLYFVN
+160 QLRPNIKNLYFVN
-173 DYSVTSEL
+173 DYSVTSQL
-181 IRKEVYEVM
+181 IRKEVYKVM
-190 ADFPDINLVEINNQ
+190 ADFPEINLVEVSNQ
-204 TLEQASQYLQTI
+204 TLEQASQFLQTI
-216 SADDAV
+216 SSDDAV
-222 LLTHYNTELNQ
+222 LLSHYNTELTQ
-233 GVYHSYKQIA
+233 GVYHSYKEVA
-243 ETLSTSSAAPVF
+243 ETLSASSAAPVF

-288 VPLGFSSPLVPG
+288 IPLNFDTPLVPG

-307 NYLAMQK
+307 NYSALAK
-314 FGIGESA
+314 FGISEST
-321 LPEEAVIINEPSSF
+321 LPEESVVVNEPSSF
-335 IRKNFQLLVGLVMVI
+335 IRKNFQLLMGLTMVI
-350 TGLSF
+350 AGLSL
-355 IIVMQFITLRQKK
+355 IILMQFVTLRQKK

-454 KPGKLTP
+454 KPGKLTE

-499 WDGAGYPTGKVGE
+499 WDGAGYPNGKVGE

-536 KEPWSIEMV
+536 KEPWSLEMV

-557 DPQLTKILLNHLPEF
+557 DPQLTKLLLKHLPEF
-572 IAIRDTYPDTADAR
+572 VAIRDTYPDSGTFEA
-586 HLADL
+586 
-591 QPSSNSK
+591 SNLENLTTTKSEP
-598 HAFGLK
+598 
-604 QTSDSTKAIDSKQS
+604 KAIEELA
-618 VNSQPVVSSQETTD
+618 VN
-632 LQQTAAP
+632 
-639 TSTPDPE
+639 
-646 REASVV
+646 

>member
-6 ISIAVLCVSAFSPA
+6 ISIAVLCISAYSSLSFA
-20 VYANND
+20 ND
-26 WNIKQI
+26 WDIKRI

-45 TDFQKG
+45 ADFQKG
-51 IESAFKLSQ
+51 IDSAFSQSRTEVKLS
-60 AEIKLSVEYLD
+60 IEYLD
-71 TKRIHSSEYYDSL
+71 SKRIHSSDYYGSL
-84 ANYFEAKYSGYEFD
+84 SNYLQIKYAGYEFD
-98 GVIVTDDNAA
+98 GVIATDDNAA
-108 NFLKSLGSLI
+108 NFLESLGALI
-118 DRSTPVVAAGINDI
+118 DRSTPVVAVGINDT

-138 VTDRATVLYENDH
+138 VSDRATVLYENDQ
-151 IDINIALIS
+151 IDVNIKLIS
-160 QLRPNLKNLYFVN
+160 KLRPNLKNLYFVN

-181 IRKEVYEVM
+181 IHNEMNRMM
-190 ADFPDINLVEINNQ
+190 AEFPNINLIEIRDLS
-204 TLEQASQYLQTI
+204 LEHTSQFLEGI

-222 LLTHYNTELNQ
+222 LLSHYNTELKQ
-233 GVYHSYKQIA
+233 GVYHTYQEIA
-243 ETLSTSSAAPVF
+243 DTLSKASTAPVF
-255 ALWQFNILGDVLG
+255 ALWQFYISGDVLG

-288 VPLGFSSPLVPG
+288 LPLGFAEPLTPG
-300 DNIRFVF
+300 DNKRFVF
-307 NYLAMQK
+307 NYPAMK
-314 FGIGESA
+314 RYGISANA
-321 LPEEAVIINEPSSF
+321 LPDEAVFINEPSSF
-335 IRKNFQLLVGLVMVI
+335 IRKNFQLLMGLSMVI
-350 TGLSF
+350 AGLSL
-355 IIVMQFITLRQKK
+355 IILMQFVTLRQKK
-368 ELAKKNK
+368 ELANKNK
-375 RILALQKQTLNVQKD
+375 RILKLQKQTLNIQKD

-414 KLSALLAKHSG
+414 KLSSLLAKYRG

-454 KPGKLTP
+454 KPGKLTD

-483 DITNLAAI
+483 DITNLTAI

-499 WDGAGYPTGKVGE
+499 WDGTGYPNGKVGD

-536 KEPWSIEMV
+536 KEPWPLDMV
-545 VDLFERECGYQF
+545 VDFFVRECGYQF
-557 DPQLTKILLNHLPEF
+557 DPQLTKLLLKHLPEF
-572 IAIRDTYPDTADAR
+572 VAIRDSYPDT
-586 HLADL
+586 
-591 QPSSNSK
+591 
-598 HAFGLK
+598 G
-604 QTSDSTKAIDSKQS
+604 TVEYAISRSLEAKVFEES
-618 VNSQPVVSSQETTD
+618 VVS
-632 LQQTAAP
+632 
-639 TSTPDPE
+639 
-646 REASVV
+646 

>member
-6 ISIAVLCVSAFSPA
+6 ISIAVLCVSAYSSLSFA
-20 VYANND
+20 ND
-26 WNIKQI
+26 WDIKRI

-45 TDFQKG
+45 ADFQKG
-51 IESAFKLSQ
+51 IDSAFSQSQTEVKLS
-60 AEIKLSVEYLD
+60 IEYLD
-71 TKRIHSSEYYDSL
+71 SKRVHSPEYYDSL
-84 ANYFEAKYSGYEFD
+84 ANYLRAKYAGYKFD
-98 GVIVTDDNAA
+98 GVIATDDNAA
-108 NFLKSLGSLI
+108 NFLESLPNLI
-118 DRSTPVVAAGINDI
+118 DRSTPVVAAGINDF

-138 VTDRATVLYENDH
+138 VSDRATVLYENDQ
-151 IDINIALIS
+151 IDVNIKLIS
-160 QLRPNLKNLYFVN
+160 KLRPNLKNLYFVN

-181 IRKEVYEVM
+181 IHKEMNKMM
-190 ADFPDINLVEINNQ
+190 AEFSNINLVEVRDLS
-204 TLEQASQYLQTI
+204 LEHTSQFLEGI

-222 LLTHYNTELNQ
+222 LLSHYNTELKQ
-233 GVYHSYKQIA
+233 GVYHTYQEIA
-243 ETLSTSSAAPVF
+243 DTLSKSSAAPVF
-255 ALWQFNILGDVLG
+255 ALWQFYISGDVLG

-273 SQSMGEEAVDALDKY
+273 SQSMGEQAVDALDKY
-288 VPLGFSSPLVPG
+288 LPLGFTTPLTPG
-300 DNIRFVF
+300 DNKRFVF
-307 NYLAMQK
+307 NYPAMK
-314 FGIGESA
+314 RYGISGNA
-321 LPEEAVIINEPSSF
+321 LPDEAVFINEPSSF
-335 IRKNFQLLVGLVMVI
+335 IRKNFQLLLGLSMVI
-350 TGLSF
+350 AGLSL
-355 IIVMQFITLRQKK
+355 IILMQFVTLRQKK
-368 ELAKKNK
+368 ELANKNK
-375 RILALQKQTLNVQKD
+375 RILKLQKQTLNIQKD

-414 KLSALLAKHSG
+414 KLSALLAKYRG

-454 KPGKLTP
+454 KPGKLTD

-499 WDGAGYPTGKVGE
+499 WDGAGYPNGKVGD

-536 KEPWSIEMV
+536 KEPWPLDMV

-557 DPQLTKILLNHLPEF
+557 DPQLTKLLLKHLSEF
-572 IAIRDTYPDTADAR
+572 VAIRDSYPDTGTVEYASS
-586 HLADL
+586 
-591 QPSSNSK
+591 PSFEAKVLEES
-598 HAFGLK
+598 
-604 QTSDSTKAIDSKQS
+604 
-618 VNSQPVVSSQETTD
+618 VVS
-632 LQQTAAP
+632 
-639 TSTPDPE
+639 
-646 REASVV
+646 

>member
-6 ISIAVLCVSAFSPA
+6 ISIAVLCVSAFSP
-20 VYANND
+20 VIYAND
-26 WNIKQI
+26 WDVKQI

-45 TDFQKG
+45 ADFQKG
-51 IESAFKLSQ
+51 IDSAFKQSQ
-60 AEIKLSVEYLD
+60 SEVKLSIEHLD
-71 TKRIHSSEYYDSL
+71 TKRIHSQQYYDSL
-84 ANYFEAKYSGYEFD
+84 VEYFEAKYSGYEFE

-108 NFLKSLGSLI
+108 NFLESLSSII
-118 DRSTPVVAAGINDI
+118 DRSTPVVAVGINDL

-138 VTDRATVLYENDH
+138 VSDKATVLYENDH
-151 IDINIALIS
+151 IDINIELIS
-160 QLRPNLKNLYFVN
+160 QLRPNIKNLYFVN
-173 DYSVTSEL
+173 DYSVTSQL
-181 IRKEVYEVM
+181 IRKEVHKVM
-190 ADFPDINLVEINNQ
+190 AGFPQINLVEINNQ
-204 TLEQASQYLQTI
+204 TLEQASQYLKNI
-216 SADDAV
+216 SPDDAV
-222 LLTHYNTELNQ
+222 LISHYNTELTQ
-233 GVYHSYKQIA
+233 GVYHSYTEIA
-243 ETLSTSSAAPVF
+243 EKLSKASAAPVF
-255 ALWQFNILGDVLG
+255 ALWQFYILGDVLG

-273 SQSMGEEAVDALDKY
+273 SQSMGEQAVDALDKY
-288 VPLGFSSPLVPG
+288 VPLGFKASLVPG
-300 DNIRFVF
+300 DNVRFVF
-307 NYLAMQK
+307 NYDAIRKYGLS
-314 FGIGESA
+314 ESE
-321 LPEEAVIINEPSSF
+321 LPEESVIINEPSSF
-335 IRKNFQLLVGLVMVI
+335 LRKNFQLLLGLTMVI
-350 TGLSF
+350 AGLSL

-375 RILALQKQTLNVQKD
+375 RILSLQKQTLNVQKE

-454 KPGKLTP
+454 KPGKLTE

-499 WDGAGYPTGKVGE
+499 WDGAGYPNGKSGE

-536 KEPWSIEMV
+536 KEPWSLDMV

-557 DPQLTKILLNHLPEF
+557 DPNLTQLLLKHLPEF
-572 IAIRDTYPDTADAR
+572 VAIRNTYPDTAAFEYTFKIEDK
-586 HLADL
+586 
-591 QPSSNSK
+591 SK
-598 HAFGLK
+598 VEEE
-604 QTSDSTKAIDSKQS
+604 S
-618 VNSQPVVSSQETTD
+618 PVS
-632 LQQTAAP
+632 
-639 TSTPDPE
+639 
-646 REASVV
+646 

>member
-6 ISIAVLCVSAFSPA
+6 ISIAVLCVSAYSSLSFA
-20 VYANND
+20 ND
-26 WNIKQI
+26 WDIKRI

-45 TDFQKG
+45 ADFQKG
-51 IESAFKLSQ
+51 IDSAFSQSRTEVKLS
-60 AEIKLSVEYLD
+60 IEYLD
-71 TKRIHSSEYYDSL
+71 SKRIHSSDYYGSL
-84 ANYFEAKYSGYEFD
+84 SNYLQIKYAGYEFD
-98 GVIVTDDNAA
+98 GVIATDDNAA
-108 NFLKSLGSLI
+108 NFLESLPNLI
-118 DRSTPVVAAGINDI
+118 DRSTPVVAAGINDF

-138 VTDRATVLYENDH
+138 VSDRATVLYENDQ
-151 IDINIALIS
+151 IDLNIKLIS
-160 QLRPNLKNLYFVN
+160 KLRPNLKNLYFVN

-181 IRKEVYEVM
+181 IHNEMNRMM
-190 ADFPDINLVEINNQ
+190 AEFPNINLIEIRDLS
-204 TLEQASQYLQTI
+204 LEHTSQFLEGI

-222 LLTHYNTELNQ
+222 LLSHYNTELKQ
-233 GVYHSYKQIA
+233 GVYHTYQEIA
-243 ETLSTSSAAPVF
+243 DTLSKASAAPVF
-255 ALWQFNILGDVLG
+255 ALWQFYISGDVLG

-288 VPLGFSSPLVPG
+288 LPLGFAEPLTPG
-300 DNIRFVF
+300 DNKRFVF
-307 NYLAMQK
+307 NYPAMK
-314 FGIGESA
+314 RYGISANA
-321 LPEEAVIINEPSSF
+321 LPDEAVFINEPSSF
-335 IRKNFQLLVGLVMVI
+335 IRKNFQLLMGLSMVI
-350 TGLSF
+350 AGLSL
-355 IIVMQFITLRQKK
+355 IILMQFVTLRQKK
-368 ELAKKNK
+368 ELANKNK
-375 RILALQKQTLNVQKD
+375 RILKLQKQTLNIQKD

-414 KLSALLAKHSG
+414 KLSSLLAKYRG

-454 KPGKLTP
+454 KPGKLTD

-499 WDGAGYPTGKVGE
+499 WDGTGYPNGKVGD

-520 TAVAD
+520 TAAAD

-536 KEPWSIEMV
+536 KEPWPLDMV
-545 VDLFERECGYQF
+545 VDFFERECGYQF
-557 DPQLTKILLNHLPEF
+557 DPQLTKLLLKHLPEF
-572 IAIRDTYPDTADAR
+572 VAIRDSYPDT
-586 HLADL
+586 
-591 QPSSNSK
+591 
-598 HAFGLK
+598 G
-604 QTSDSTKAIDSKQS
+604 TVEYAISRSLEAKVFEES
-618 VNSQPVVSSQETTD
+618 VVS
-632 LQQTAAP
+632 
-639 TSTPDPE
+639 
-646 REASVV
+646 

>member
-6 ISIAVLCVSAFSPA
+6 ISIAVLCVSAYSSLSFA
-20 VYANND
+20 ND
-26 WNIKQI
+26 WDIKRI

-45 TDFQKG
+45 ADFQKG
-51 IESAFKLSQ
+51 IDSAFSQSRTEVKLS
-60 AEIKLSVEYLD
+60 IEYLD
-71 TKRIHSSEYYDSL
+71 SKRINSSDYYGSL
-84 ANYFEAKYSGYEFD
+84 SNYLQIKYAGYEFD
-98 GVIVTDDNAA
+98 GVIATDDNAA
-108 NFLKSLGSLI
+108 NFLESLGALI
-118 DRSTPVVAAGINDI
+118 DRSTPVVAVGINDT

-138 VTDRATVLYENDH
+138 VSDRATVLYENDQ
-151 IDINIALIS
+151 IDVNIKLIS
-160 QLRPNLKNLYFVN
+160 KLRPNLKNLYFVN

-181 IRKEVYEVM
+181 IHKEMNKMM
-190 ADFPDINLVEINNQ
+190 AEFPNINLIEIRDLS
-204 TLEQASQYLQTI
+204 LEDTSQFLEGI

-222 LLTHYNTELNQ
+222 LLSHYNTELKQ
-233 GVYHSYKQIA
+233 GVYHTYQEIA
-243 ETLSTSSAAPVF
+243 DTLSKASAAPVF
-255 ALWQFNILGDVLG
+255 ALWQFYISGDVLG

-288 VPLGFSSPLVPG
+288 LPLGFAEPLTPG
-300 DNIRFVF
+300 DNKRFVF
-307 NYLAMQK
+307 NYPAMK
-314 FGIGESA
+314 RYGISANA
-321 LPEEAVIINEPSSF
+321 LPDEAVFINEPSSF
-335 IRKNFQLLVGLVMVI
+335 IRKNFQLLMGLSMVI
-350 TGLSF
+350 AGLSL
-355 IIVMQFITLRQKK
+355 IILMQFVTLRQKK
-368 ELAKKNK
+368 ELANKNK
-375 RILALQKQTLNVQKD
+375 RILKLQKQTLNIQKD

-414 KLSALLAKHSG
+414 KLSSLLAKYRG

-454 KPGKLTP
+454 KPGKLTD

-499 WDGAGYPTGKVGE
+499 WDGTGYPNGKVGD

-536 KEPWSIEMV
+536 KEPWPLDMV
-545 VDLFERECGYQF
+545 VDFFERECGYQF
-557 DPQLTKILLNHLPEF
+557 DPQLTKLLLKHLPEF
-572 IAIRDTYPDTADAR
+572 VAIRDSYPDT
-586 HLADL
+586 
-591 QPSSNSK
+591 
-598 HAFGLK
+598 G
-604 QTSDSTKAIDSKQS
+604 TVEYAISRSFEAKVFEES
-618 VNSQPVVSSQETTD
+618 VVS
-632 LQQTAAP
+632 
-639 TSTPDPE
+639 
-646 REASVV
+646 

>member
-6 ISIAVLCVSAFSPA
+6 ISIAVLCVSAYSSLSFA
-20 VYANND
+20 ND
-26 WNIKQI
+26 WDIKRI

-45 TDFQKG
+45 ADFQKG
-51 IESAFKLSQ
+51 IDSAFSQSQTEVKLS
-60 AEIKLSVEYLD
+60 IEYLD
-71 TKRIHSSEYYDSL
+71 SKRVHSPEYYDSL
-84 ANYFEAKYSGYEFD
+84 ANYLRAKYAGYKFD
-98 GVIVTDDNAA
+98 GVIATDDNAA
-108 NFLKSLGSLI
+108 NFLESLPNLI
-118 DRSTPVVAAGINDI
+118 ERSTPVVAAGINDF

-138 VTDRATVLYENDH
+138 VSDRATVLYENDQ
-151 IDINIALIS
+151 IDVNIKLIS
-160 QLRPNLKNLYFVN
+160 KLRPNLKNLYFVN

-181 IRKEVYEVM
+181 IHKEMNKMM
-190 ADFPDINLVEINNQ
+190 AEFSNINLVEIRDLS
-204 TLEQASQYLQTI
+204 LEHTSQFLEGI

-222 LLTHYNTELNQ
+222 LLSHYNTELKQ
-233 GVYHSYKQIA
+233 GVYHTYQEIA
-243 ETLSTSSAAPVF
+243 DTLSKASAAPVF
-255 ALWQFNILGDVLG
+255 ALWQFYISGDVLG

-273 SQSMGEEAVDALDKY
+273 SQSMGEQAVDALDKY
-288 VPLGFSSPLVPG
+288 LPLGFTTPLTPG
-300 DNIRFVF
+300 DNKRFVF
-307 NYLAMQK
+307 NYPAMK
-314 FGIGESA
+314 RYGISGNA
-321 LPEEAVIINEPSSF
+321 LPDEAVFINEPSSF
-335 IRKNFQLLVGLVMVI
+335 IRKNFQLLLGLSMVI
-350 TGLSF
+350 AGLSL
-355 IIVMQFITLRQKK
+355 IILMQFVTLRQKK
-368 ELAKKNK
+368 ELANKNK
-375 RILALQKQTLNVQKD
+375 RILKLQKQTLNIQKD

-414 KLSALLAKHSG
+414 KLSALLAKYRG

-454 KPGKLTP
+454 KPGKLTD

-499 WDGAGYPTGKVGE
+499 WDGAGYPNGKVGD

-536 KEPWSIEMV
+536 KEPWPLEMV

-557 DPQLTKILLNHLPEF
+557 DPQLTKLLLKHLPEF
-572 IAIRDTYPDTADAR
+572 VAIRDSYPDTGTIEYASAPTIEAKV
-586 HLADL
+586 LEE
-591 QPSSNSK
+591 S
-598 HAFGLK
+598 
-604 QTSDSTKAIDSKQS
+604 
-618 VNSQPVVSSQETTD
+618 VVS
-632 LQQTAAP
+632 
-639 TSTPDPE
+639 
-646 REASVV
+646 

>member
-6 ISIAVLCVSAFSPA
+6 ISIAVLCVSAYSSLSFA
-20 VYANND
+20 ND
-26 WNIKQI
+26 WDIKRI
-32 LVLHS
+32 LLLHS

-45 TDFQKG
+45 ADFQKG
-51 IESAFKLSQ
+51 IDSAFSQSQTEVKLS
-60 AEIKLSVEYLD
+60 IEYLD
-71 TKRIHSSEYYDSL
+71 SKRVHSPEYYDSL
-84 ANYFEAKYSGYEFD
+84 ANYLRAKYAGYKFD
-98 GVIVTDDNAA
+98 GVIATDDNAA
-108 NFLKSLGSLI
+108 NFLESLPNLI
-118 DRSTPVVAAGINDI
+118 DRSTPVVAAGINDF

-138 VTDRATVLYENDH
+138 VSDRATVLYENDQ
-151 IDINIALIS
+151 IDVNIKLIS
-160 QLRPNLKNLYFVN
+160 KLRPNLKNLYFVN

-181 IRKEVYEVM
+181 IHKEMNKMM
-190 ADFPDINLVEINNQ
+190 AEFSNINLVEIRDLS
-204 TLEQASQYLQTI
+204 LEHTSQFLEGI

-222 LLTHYNTELNQ
+222 LLSHYNTELKQ
-233 GVYHSYKQIA
+233 GVYHTYQEIA
-243 ETLSTSSAAPVF
+243 DTLSKSSAAPVF
-255 ALWQFNILGDVLG
+255 ALWQFYISGDVLG

-273 SQSMGEEAVDALDKY
+273 SQSMGEQAVDALDKY
-288 VPLGFSSPLVPG
+288 LPLGFTTPLTPG
-300 DNIRFVF
+300 DNKRFVF
-307 NYLAMQK
+307 NYPAMK
-314 FGIGESA
+314 RYGISANA
-321 LPEEAVIINEPSSF
+321 LPDEAVFINEPSSF
-335 IRKNFQLLVGLVMVI
+335 IRKNFQLLLGLSMVI
-350 TGLSF
+350 AGLSLV
-355 IIVMQFITLRQKK
+355 ILMQFVTLRQKK
-368 ELAKKNK
+368 ELANKNK
-375 RILALQKQTLNVQKD
+375 RILKLQKQTLNIQKD

-414 KLSALLAKHSG
+414 KLSALLAKYRG

-454 KPGKLTP
+454 KPGKLTD

-499 WDGAGYPTGKVGE
+499 WDGAGYPNGKVGD

-536 KEPWSIEMV
+536 KEPWPLEMV

-557 DPQLTKILLNHLPEF
+557 DPQLTKLLLKHLPEF
-572 IAIRDTYPDTADAR
+572 VAIRDSYPDTGTIEYASAPTIEAKV
-586 HLADL
+586 LEE
-591 QPSSNSK
+591 S
-598 HAFGLK
+598 
-604 QTSDSTKAIDSKQS
+604 
-618 VNSQPVVSSQETTD
+618 VVS
-632 LQQTAAP
+632 
-639 TSTPDPE
+639 
-646 REASVV
+646 

>member
-6 ISIAVLCVSAFSPA
+6 ISIAVLCISAYSSLSFA
-20 VYANND
+20 ND
-26 WNIKQI
+26 WDIKRI

-45 TDFQKG
+45 ADFQKG
-51 IESAFKLSQ
+51 IDSAFSQSRTEVKLS
-60 AEIKLSVEYLD
+60 IEYLD
-71 TKRIHSSEYYDSL
+71 SKRIHSSDYYGSL
-84 ANYFEAKYSGYEFD
+84 SNYLQIKYAGYEFD
-98 GVIVTDDNAA
+98 GVIATDDNAA
-108 NFLKSLGSLI
+108 NFLESLDALI
-118 DRSTPVVAAGINDI
+118 DRSTPVVAVGINDT

-138 VTDRATVLYENDH
+138 VSDRATVLYENDQ
-151 IDINIALIS
+151 IDVNIKLIS
-160 QLRPNLKNLYFVN
+160 KLRPNLKNLYFVN

-181 IRKEVYEVM
+181 IHKEMNKMIAE
-190 ADFPDINLVEINNQ
+190 FPNINLIEIRDLS
-204 TLEQASQYLQTI
+204 LEHTSQFLEGI

-222 LLTHYNTELNQ
+222 LLSHYNTELEQ
-233 GVYHSYKQIA
+233 GVYHTYQEIA
-243 ETLSTSSAAPVF
+243 DTLSKASAAPVF
-255 ALWQFNILGDVLG
+255 ALWQFYISGDVLG

-288 VPLGFSSPLVPG
+288 LPLGFAEPLTPG
-300 DNIRFVF
+300 DNKRFVF
-307 NYLAMQK
+307 NYPAMK
-314 FGIGESA
+314 RYGISANA
-321 LPEEAVIINEPSSF
+321 LPDEAVFINEPSSF
-335 IRKNFQLLVGLVMVI
+335 IRKNFQLLMGLSMVI
-350 TGLSF
+350 AGLSL
-355 IIVMQFITLRQKK
+355 IILMQFVTLRQKK
-368 ELAKKNK
+368 ELANKNK
-375 RILALQKQTLNVQKD
+375 RILKLQKQTLNIQKD

-414 KLSALLAKHSG
+414 KLSSLLAKYRG

-454 KPGKLTP
+454 KPGKLTD

-470 TTAGYNLLKSGAG
+470 TTAGYNLLKSGTG

-499 WDGAGYPTGKVGE
+499 WDGTGYPNGKVGD

-536 KEPWSIEMV
+536 KEPWPLDMV
-545 VDLFERECGYQF
+545 VDFFERECGYQF
-557 DPQLTKILLNHLPEF
+557 DPQLTKLLLKHLPEF
-572 IAIRDTYPDTADAR
+572 VAIRDSYPDT
-586 HLADL
+586 
-591 QPSSNSK
+591 
-598 HAFGLK
+598 G
-604 QTSDSTKAIDSKQS
+604 TVEYAISRSLEAKVFEES
-618 VNSQPVVSSQETTD
+618 VVS
-632 LQQTAAP
+632 
-639 TSTPDPE
+639 
-646 REASVV
+646 

>member
-6 ISIAVLCVSAFSPA
+6 ISIAVLCVSAFSP
-20 VYANND
+20 VIYAND
-26 WNIKQI
+26 WDVKQI

-45 TDFQKG
+45 ADFQKG
-51 IESAFKLSQ
+51 IDSAFKQSQ
-60 AEIKLSVEYLD
+60 SEVKLSIEHLD
-71 TKRIHSSEYYDSL
+71 TKRIHSQQYYDSL
-84 ANYFEAKYSGYEFD
+84 VEYFEAKYSGYEFE

-108 NFLKSLGSLI
+108 NFLESLSSII
-118 DRSTPVVAAGINDI
+118 DRSTAVVAVGINDL

-138 VTDRATVLYENDH
+138 VSDKATVLYENDH
-151 IDINIALIS
+151 IDINIELIS
-160 QLRPNLKNLYFVN
+160 QLRPNIKNLYFVN
-173 DYSVTSEL
+173 DYSVTSQL
-181 IRKEVYEVM
+181 IRKEVHKVM
-190 ADFPDINLVEINNQ
+190 AGFPQINLVEINNQ
-204 TLEQASQYLQTI
+204 TLEQASQYLKNI
-216 SADDAV
+216 SPDDAV
-222 LLTHYNTELNQ
+222 LISHYNTELTQ
-233 GVYHSYKQIA
+233 GVYHSYTEIA
-243 ETLSTSSAAPVF
+243 ETLSKASAAPVF
-255 ALWQFNILGDVLG
+255 ALWQFYILGDVLG

-273 SQSMGEEAVDALDKY
+273 SQSMGEQAVDALDKY
-288 VPLGFSSPLVPG
+288 VPLGFKSSLVPG
-300 DNIRFVF
+300 DNVRFVF
-307 NYLAMQK
+307 NYDAIRKYGLS
-314 FGIGESA
+314 ESA
-321 LPEEAVIINEPSSF
+321 LPEESVIINEPSSF
-335 IRKNFQLLVGLVMVI
+335 LRKNFQLLLGLTMVI
-350 TGLSF
+350 AGLSL

-375 RILALQKQTLNVQKD
+375 RILSLQKQTLNVQKE

-454 KPGKLTP
+454 KPGKLTE

-470 TTAGYNLLKSGAG
+470 TTAGYNLLKSGSG

-499 WDGAGYPTGKVGE
+499 WDGAGYPNGKSGE

-536 KEPWSIEMV
+536 KEPWSLDMV

-557 DPQLTKILLNHLPEF
+557 DPNLTQLLLKHLPEF
-572 IAIRDTYPDTADAR
+572 VAIRDAYPDTAAFEYTLEIEDK
-586 HLADL
+586 
-591 QPSSNSK
+591 SK
-598 HAFGLK
+598 VEAE
-604 QTSDSTKAIDSKQS
+604 SA
-618 VNSQPVVSSQETTD
+618 VS
-632 LQQTAAP
+632 
-639 TSTPDPE
+639 
-646 REASVV
+646 

>member
-6 ISIAVLCVSAFSPA
+6 ISIAVLCVSAYSSLCFA
-20 VYANND
+20 ND
-26 WNIKQI
+26 WDIKRI

-45 TDFQKG
+45 ADFQKG
-51 IESAFKLSQ
+51 IDSAFSQSQTEVKLS
-60 AEIKLSVEYLD
+60 IEYLD
-71 TKRIHSSEYYDSL
+71 SKRVHSPEYYDSL
-84 ANYFEAKYSGYEFD
+84 ANYLRAKYAGYKFD
-98 GVIVTDDNAA
+98 GVIATDDNAA
-108 NFLKSLGSLI
+108 NFLESLPNLI
-118 DRSTPVVAAGINDI
+118 DRSTPVVAAGINDF

-138 VTDRATVLYENDH
+138 VSDRATVLYENDQ
-151 IDINIALIS
+151 IDVNIKLIS
-160 QLRPNLKNLYFVN
+160 KLRPNLKNLYFVN

-181 IRKEVYEVM
+181 IHKEMNKMM
-190 ADFPDINLVEINNQ
+190 AEFSNINLVEIRDLS
-204 TLEQASQYLQTI
+204 LEHTSQFLEGI

-222 LLTHYNTELNQ
+222 LLSHYNTELKQ
-233 GVYHSYKQIA
+233 GVYHTYQEIA
-243 ETLSTSSAAPVF
+243 DTLSKASAAPVF
-255 ALWQFNILGDVLG
+255 ALWQFYISGDVLG

-288 VPLGFSSPLVPG
+288 LPLGFTTPLTPG
-300 DNIRFVF
+300 DTKRFVF
-307 NYLAMQK
+307 NYPAMK
-314 FGIGESA
+314 RYGISANA
-321 LPEEAVIINEPSSF
+321 LPDEAVFINEPSSF
-335 IRKNFQLLVGLVMVI
+335 IRKNFQLLLGLSMVI
-350 TGLSF
+350 AGLSL
-355 IIVMQFITLRQKK
+355 IILMQFVTLRQKK
-368 ELAKKNK
+368 ELANKNK
-375 RILALQKQTLNVQKD
+375 RILKLQKQTLNIQKD

-414 KLSALLAKHSG
+414 KLSALLAKYRG

-454 KPGKLTP
+454 KPGKLTD

-499 WDGAGYPTGKVGE
+499 WDGAGYPNGKVGD

-536 KEPWSIEMV
+536 KEPWPLEMV

-557 DPQLTKILLNHLPEF
+557 DPQLTKLLLKHLPEF
-572 IAIRDTYPDTADAR
+572 VAIRDSYPDTGTIEYASS
-586 HLADL
+586 
-591 QPSSNSK
+591 PSFEAKVLEES
-598 HAFGLK
+598 
-604 QTSDSTKAIDSKQS
+604 
-618 VNSQPVVSSQETTD
+618 VVS
-632 LQQTAAP
+632 
-639 TSTPDPE
+639 
-646 REASVV
+646 